1 MKIPHVVD
9 HESGCADG
17 TTDALQQYEDI
28 QVCQPIAMTSGAR
41 SYDII
46 MCDRHVTTLTSMCT
60 ASQVM
65 LLMPSLVFIF
75 NKINSNNNDSYF

>member
-46 MCDRHVTTLTSMCT
+46 MCDRHCHNFDFNGYCLTSNVTHAFTC
-60 ASQVM
+60 
-65 LLMPSLVFIF
+65 L
-75 NKINSNNNDSYF
+75 